1 MFIINTIE
9 IGKRFQF
16 KKVIDLRNRS
26 CIQGV
31 FVVQEVFKTNMNQH
45 PVSFVGVGGVC
56 MDEYVIKQKIQMA
69 CVEPRAPEKLIQQV
83 ILRAKAVVMGVAAQ
97 KQLETA
103 TAENVS
109 GLVSRVLVG
118 QLAAVSEL
126 PKGAQP
132 EQLAQQ
138 LEQQPAIRAALHGGN
153 LSQRLNSGELLRQ
166 ITGQTSEAEP
176 AELEISTPKKVD
188 LSMS

>member
-1 MFIINTIE
+1 
-9 IGKRFQF
+9 
-16 KKVIDLRNRS
+16 
-26 CIQGV
+26 
-31 FVVQEVFKTNMNQH
+31 
-45 PVSFVGVGGVC
+45 

-118 QLAAVSEL
+118 QLAAAEHRTDFGSRTGRDRNFYHQKSRPFHEL
-126 PKGAQP
+126 TK
-132 EQLAQQ
+132 
-138 LEQQPAIRAALHGGN
+138 N
-153 LSQRLNSGELLRQ
+153 
-166 ITGQTSEAEP
+166 
-176 AELEISTPKKVD
+176 
-188 LSMS
+188 

>member
-1 MFIINTIE
+1 M
-9 IGKRFQF
+9 GKRFQF
-16 KKVIDLRNRS
+16 KKLIDLRNRS

-31 FVVQEVFKTNMNQH
+31 FVVKEVFRTNMNQY

-56 MDEYVIKQKIQMA
+56 MDEYVIKQKIQTA
-69 CVEPRAPEKLIQQV
+69 LSEPHAPEGLIQQV

-176 AELEISTPKKVD
+176 AEIEISIPKKVD
-188 LSMS
+188 PSMS